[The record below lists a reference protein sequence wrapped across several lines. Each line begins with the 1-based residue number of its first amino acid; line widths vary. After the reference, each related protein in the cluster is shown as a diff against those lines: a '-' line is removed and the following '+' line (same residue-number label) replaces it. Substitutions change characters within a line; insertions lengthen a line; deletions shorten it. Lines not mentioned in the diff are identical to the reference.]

1 MTIKPFKNIIF
12 LLIAIVLFSS
22 FTSKPSVD
30 WLSFEELEVALTEQP
45 KKIVIYFYAD
55 WCVYCKKM
63 EQSVYTKPEIQE
75 ALDKNYYA
83 VKFNAESRDTIA
95 FGGKD
100 FINLNI
106 GKQRNAYHQI
116 PELLAGRKN
125 KDLEL
130 PATVILDEEFNII
143 DRYYRYIPPK
153 ELLSI
158 LK

>member
-1 MTIKPFKNIIF
+1 MRRIIII
-12 LLIAIVLFSS
+12 LIGLSVLS

-30 WLSFEELEVALTEQP
+30 WLSFEALEVALTEQP
-45 KKIVIYFYAD
+45 KKIVIHFYAD

-75 ALDKNYYA
+75 VLNKDYYA
-83 VKFNAESRDTIA
+83 VKFNVESRDTIQ
-95 FGGKD
+95 FGGKS
-100 FINLNI
+100 FVNLNT
-106 GKQRNAYHQI
+106 GKKRIAYHQI
-116 PELLAGRKN
+116 PELLAGRKH

-143 DRYYRYIPPK
+143 KRYYRYITPK

>member
-1 MTIKPFKNIIF
+1 MKRIIII
-12 LLIAIVLFSS
+12 LIGLSVLS

-30 WLSFEELEVALTEQP
+30 WLSFEELEVALTEQS
-45 KKIVIYFYAD
+45 KKIVIHLYAD

-63 EQSVYTKPEIQE
+63 EQSVYTKTEIQE
-75 ALDKNYYA
+75 ALHKNYYA
-83 VKFNAESRDTIA
+83 VKFNVESQDTIT

-100 FINLNI
+100 FTNLNM
-106 GKQRNAYHQI
+106 GKRRNAYHQI

-130 PATVILDEEFNII
+130 PATIILDEEFNIVK
-143 DRYYRYIPPK
+143 RYYRYIPPK